1 MFIKQVSACC
11 RLSVSV
17 MRVPAGVC
25 CHALLTQCGGSPC
38 AGQGNYGYANS
49 VCDMLCMSRRAAG
62 LPALA
67 IAWGP
72 VDHVGYVAEILKV
85 PWPFLHTYYP
95 PHTTRPLCHM
105 LPTCIPCQ
113 AAHPTLAVE
122 ALDASA
128 VAC

>member
-1 MFIKQVSACC
+1 MPSELLSCC
-11 RLSVSV
+11 ASFV
-17 MRVPAGVC
+17 
-25 CHALLTQCGGSPC
+25 

-85 PWPFLHTYYP
+85 FALPLWPFLNLVDFCGCLIGASGAGQM
-95 PHTTRPLCHM
+95 RFS
-105 LPTCIPCQ
+105 I
-113 AAHPTLAVE
+113 TLGMPSSGAY
-122 ALDASA
+122 
-128 VAC
+128 C

>member
-1 MFIKQVSACC
+1 MQSWREALHADYALAAAGQVLTLDG
-11 RLSVSV
+11 RLFW
-17 MRVPAGVC
+17 RR
-25 CHALLTQCGGSPC
+25 

-85 PWPFLHTYYP
+85 LRRRRFEPPSPPLHACTRSALPWAFL
-95 PHTTRPLCHM
+95 
-105 LPTCIPCQ
+105 PC
-113 AAHPTLAVE
+113 
-122 ALDASA
+122 
-128 VAC
+128 

>member
-1 MFIKQVSACC
+1 MCGVLLLLLREARANFGHANSLCDTLCC
-11 RLSVSV
+11 LTRESV
-17 MRVPAGVC
+17 
-25 CHALLTQCGGSPC
+25 LLASFFV

-85 PWPFLHTYYP
+85 PCLAFFIIP
-95 PHTTRPLCHM
+95 PHTLSNHAPTPGHYM
-105 LPTCIPCQ
+105 LKLEGLNLPF
-113 AAHPTLAVE
+113 
-122 ALDASA
+122 S
-128 VAC
+128 